1 MEVEKAS
8 FTPDEYRVKISAI
21 ATQRRDEIAELVKK
35 NEITIDEY
43 HAANRTIDSALLLTE
58 VALDAHESLPL
69 LRSLTWII
77 LQLSNLFFSD
87 TRGFDNLSKAMA
99 TLLEMIMNDM
109 VSGDEL
115 CVKRGKKIIHQGN
128 NIKH

>member
-1 MEVEKAS
+1 MEVVKTS
-8 FTPDEYRVKISAI
+8 FTPAEYRTNIHSI
-21 ATQRRDEIAELVKK
+21 ADERRKTLAELVKK
-35 NEITIDEY
+35 DEITIDQY

-69 LRSLTWII
+69 LCSLTWII
-77 LQLSNLFFSD
+77 LQFGILFFND
-87 TRGFDNLSKAMA
+87 TKAFDNLSKAMA
-99 TLLEMIMNDM
+99 TLLEMVMTDM

>member
-1 MEVEKAS
+1 M
-8 FTPDEYRVKISAI
+8 TSAI
-21 ATQRRDEIAELVKK
+21 CLF
-35 NEITIDEY
+35 DEY